1 MRTFE
6 LAPLV
11 RDREEKIVLF
21 VLGGIGGLQ
30 SGPNMLTEL
39 QQSHRPHLNALARK
53 SACGLLQAIAPG
65 ITPEPGAALRR
76 LLGWRGET
84 PLDLRA
90 ALHLR
95 GTIISASSASRETGQ
110 RSGLTAV
117 ACGEEPEALM
127 EAVCS
132 ALADSDLL
140 IAHFGQP
147 EQCGLAGGYY
157 EKIRTIEEFDQTLA
171 QINAHAPAV
180 MAVCGDH
187 SCPSAAAAITWH
199 PVPLMIHARS
209 ARYDLVQTFDEIACA
224 TGSLGHLVADQ
235 LLPLLLAHAGRLAPA
250 L

>member
-6 LAPLV
+6 LAPLLHN
-11 RDREEKIVLF
+11 REEKIVLF
-21 VLGGIGGLQ
+21 LLGGIGGLQ

-65 ITPEPGAALRR
+65 ITPAPGAALRR
-76 LLGWRGET
+76 LLGWQGET
-84 PLDLRA
+84 PLDWNA
-90 ALHLR
+90 ALRLR
-95 GTIISASSASRETGQ
+95 GAIVSASSACLEIGR

-127 EAVCS
+127 DAVCS
-132 ALADSDLL
+132 NLAECDLL

-147 EQCGLAGGYY
+147 EASGLAGGYY
-157 EKIRTIEEFDQTLA
+157 EKIRTIEEFDQTLP
-171 QINAHAPAV
+171 QLGPLSPAV
-180 MAVCGDH
+180 VAVCGDH

-199 PVPLMIHARS
+199 PVPLMIHAHT

-224 TGSLGHLVADQ
+224 TGSLGRLAADQ
-235 LLPLLLAHAGRLAPA
+235 LLSLLLAHAGWLAPA